1 MRAKKN
7 NGSLLLKLGVVL
19 AVLAGAGFYLF
30 STLQGTA
37 RVKAA
42 VIDTAVDAVTGSV
55 MIHADGG
62 FRDLKSESAGKV
74 KTANLKPGSHF
85 KKGDV
90 LVELDTTDLDRA
102 IAELDRKYDDDKAL
116 LKIRLANSPE
126 KRLAEEKV
134 ETAKRMFALNTIS
147 ADDLKAA
154 QQNLANVETSLAVA
168 DFNERKGEVDYRVA
182 KDGYALAKE
191 RMIVKAPFD
200 GTIEGALTFEGALIS
215 AGEKVAIAISRKR
228 VVAAKISEESFGRVQ
243 LGQTARLRLLTY
255 GTKPYDAVVSELLP
269 TADDAQRFTVYLKVG
284 DDVDPEILKPNSTG
298 EVTITVN
305 QRPNAVMV
313 PRRALFENNK
323 VFVVEDGTVRKR
335 EVEVGYVALN
345 KVEVRKGVATGELV
359 ILDPNE
365 GYRDGQ
371 RVRTELVP

>member
-7 NGSLLLKLGVVL
+7 NGSLLLKLGLVL
-19 AVLAGAGFYLF
+19 AVLAAAGFYF
-30 STLQGTA
+30 FNSLQGTA

-42 VIDTAVDAVTGSV
+42 VVDTAVDAVTGSV

-62 FRDLKSESAGKV
+62 FREIKSESAGKV

-102 IAELDRKYDDDKAL
+102 IAELDRKHQDDKELRA
-116 LKIRLANSPE
+116 IRLKNRPE
-126 KRLAEEKV
+126 KLMAEEKL

-147 ADDLKAA
+147 ADDLRAA
-154 QQNLANVETSLAVA
+154 KQNLTNVETALEVEA
-168 DFNERKGEVDYRVA
+168 FGEKKGEEDYRVA
-182 KDGYALAKE
+182 KDGYALARD

-200 GTIEGALTFEGALIS
+200 GTIDGALTFEGALIS
-215 AGEKVAIAISRKR
+215 AGEKVAIAISRQR
-228 VVAAKISEESFGRVQ
+228 VVAAKISEESFGRVK
-243 LGQTARLRLLTY
+243 LGQAARLRLLTY
-255 GTKPYDAVVSELLP
+255 GSKPYDAVVSELLP

-298 EVTITVN
+298 EVTITIH
-305 QRPNAVMV
+305 QRPNAVVV

-323 VFVVEDGTVRKR
+323 LFVVQDGIVRKR

-345 KVEVRKGVATGELV
+345 KVEVRKGVASGELV

-365 GYRDGQ
+365 GFRDGQ